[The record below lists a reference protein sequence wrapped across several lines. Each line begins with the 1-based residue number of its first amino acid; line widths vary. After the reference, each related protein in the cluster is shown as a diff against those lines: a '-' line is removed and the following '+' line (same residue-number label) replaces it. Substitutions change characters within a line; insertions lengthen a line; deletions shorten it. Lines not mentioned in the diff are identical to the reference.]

1 MNSKLINIVI
11 ERVGDYISITADGET
26 IIAGKCP
33 MFTQERAG
41 EIDVI
46 KINVLPLEV
55 KDE

>member
-41 EIDVI
+41 EIDV
-46 KINVLPLEV
+46 LPLEV